1 MKNKT
6 KFLYVVPSVMSAVM
20 DINTSSI
27 TQFQAKSVEEVDIS
41 AIDNPLGDIN
51 DDGKINAL
59 DVVILQKWLSGKSSL
74 TNWQNA
80 DLDENG
86 VINVYDLCLIK
97 NKLINDENA
106 QLYPVEDPVVIDV
119 YVSFEYIED
128 ILDEYFDDWH
138 FKVCC

>member
-41 AIDNPLGDIN
+41 AIDNLLGDIN

-74 TNWQNA
+74 TNWQNV